1 MERLQKVIA
10 AAGIAS
16 RRKAEKLIEAG
27 RVRVN
32 GRVVTEL
39 GTKVDPH
46 KDRVEV
52 DGRRVVAETRMYF
65 VLHKPREMVSTLD
78 DPEGRPTLAQ
88 ILKRAPV
95 QVHPVGRLDYHTSGV
110 MLATNDGDMTDAL
123 LRPVGGVPKVY
134 LAKMQGR
141 VDVEALD
148 KLRNG
153 VVLDDGR
160 TTRPAEVFVERAE
173 HNNTWVNITLKEG
186 MNRQVHRMGDAIG
199 HRVMRLVR
207 LSFAGITAEGL
218 RPGDMRQLEGKELER
233 LKKKFLNPAKK
244 RTS

>member
-16 RRKAEKLIEAG
+16 RRKAEALITAG

-32 GRVVTEL
+32 GRIVTEL
-39 GTKVDPH
+39 GTKVDPR
-46 KDRVEV
+46 KDKVEV
-52 DGRRVVAETRMYF
+52 DGQRVVADPRVYF

-78 DPEGRPTLAQ
+78 DPEGRPTLQ
-88 ILKRAPV
+88 DILKRAPV

-110 MLATNDGDMTDAL
+110 MLATNDGELTDAL
-123 LRPVGGVPKVY
+123 LRPVSGVPKVY

-148 KLRNG
+148 ALRNG

-160 TTRPAEVFVERAE
+160 KTRPAEVFVERAE
-173 HNNTWVNITLKEG
+173 PSTTWVNITLKEG

-207 LSFAGITAEGL
+207 LSFAGITADGL
-218 RPGDMRQLEGKELER
+218 RPGEMRPLQTKELDQ
-233 LKKKFLNPAKK
+233 LKKKFLNPAKRRK
-244 RTS
+244 A